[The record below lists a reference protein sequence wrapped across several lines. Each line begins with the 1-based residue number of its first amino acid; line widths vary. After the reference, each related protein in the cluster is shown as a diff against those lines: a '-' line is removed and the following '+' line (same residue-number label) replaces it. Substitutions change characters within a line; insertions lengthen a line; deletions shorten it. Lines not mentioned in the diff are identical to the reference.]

1 MFRIITRALIAAS
14 VVGLFV
20 FHADARSRS
29 FPIEVTGTIKL
40 FDRANHMLTIQVD
53 ESARVLSI
61 SIARDCKFSQNG
73 TLTGEEILKKG
84 ARAEVSYIS
93 TIFSGKVAV
102 KINLIPMRQGKTLSP
117 IETFRILTSSASG
130 FCGTVAYDF

>member
-20 FHADARSRS
+20 VHADARSRS

-40 FDRANHMLTIQVD
+40 FDRANHVLMIQVD

-102 KINLIPMRQGKTLSP
+102 KINLIPMGKTLSP
-117 IETFRILTSSASG
+117 IETSRTLTSSASG
-130 FCGTVAYDF
+130 FCGTVVYDF